1 MASSDRTT
9 RLTNIRDNLEKELED
24 HLAERRVDQAAG
36 RGERTT
42 YSAGGRNV
50 DWNGYLAAMNKAIAD
65 ANANL
70 AKAGVPWE
78 VRSRARSR

>member
-24 HLAERRVDQAAG
+24 HTQARREDQAAG

-42 YSAGGRNV
+42 YSVGGRSV
-50 DWNGYLAAMNKAIAD
+50 QWNEYLKTMTEQIAALNKA
-65 ANANL
+65 L
-70 AKAGVPWE
+70 AHIPWE
-78 VRSRARSR
+78 VRTRVRT